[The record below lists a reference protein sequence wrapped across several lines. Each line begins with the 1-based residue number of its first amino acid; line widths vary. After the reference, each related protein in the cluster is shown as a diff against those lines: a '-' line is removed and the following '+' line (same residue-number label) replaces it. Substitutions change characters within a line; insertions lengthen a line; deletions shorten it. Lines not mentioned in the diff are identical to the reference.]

1 MYIDYSTWESYEYS
15 LNTLNL
21 DLNNPRLKYRG
32 VTLNQTQIIKFLIDK
47 EKVYELAKKIS
58 EEGYFVGEAPI
69 ICIENEKKIV
79 LEGNRRTAALKLL
92 QDPRKYLPKAKANIL
107 LETIKRN
114 NFPVDKKLNCW
125 ISPNRLLANPIIYS
139 RHNGTSLE
147 RWKTGN
153 QYAFVAEMYYEH
165 ALSIENIC
173 EVLNV
178 SKSRIIK
185 PLKTYNL
192 FIEGQNI
199 LEKEASITLEISDFD
214 FTNLERFYTYEEA
227 RILLGIDFSDDDGE
241 LIIKLPKDEFEK
253 RLLVVFKR
261 LLDSERFSR
270 DFNKDDQKKL
280 YLDDLRANSD
290 FDLTIQIETPTII
303 SRGLKSKNSLEEQKN
318 KTTTRR
324 KPNLIKNNYYNFT
337 ISKDVTIEFDND
349 KLNELFFEL
358 KQLPFDKKYSFAI
371 LLRTYLE
378 QVLSHYILKKS
389 LAPVINNKNSE
400 DKKKNGSDKVDML
413 ITALSKAYKFDKN
426 LDKEL
431 FMRILR
437 FDKDPAYSSL
447 SLKVMLDFIK
457 NHELPRLISDPSMLR
472 NLGQQIDN
480 IKNELDLAVHNLH
493 TIIDSSHNKR
503 AWNHLL
509 PLFAVLSEE
518 LRKIRE

>member
-1 MYIDYSTWESYEYS
+1 M
-15 LNTLNL
+15 
-21 DLNNPRLKYRG
+21 NNPRLKYRG
-32 VTLNQTQIIKFLIDK
+32 ATLNQTQIIKFLIEK

-69 ICIENEKKIV
+69 ICIEDEKKIV
-79 LEGNRRTAALKLL
+79 LEGNRRTAALKIL
-92 QDPRKYLPKAKANIL
+92 QDPTKYLPKVKANIL
-107 LETIKRN
+107 LKTIKAN

-153 QYAFVAEMYYEH
+153 QYAFVAEMYYDH
-165 ALSIENIC
+165 GLSIENIC

-192 FIEGQNI
+192 FIEGQNM
-199 LEKEASITLEISDFD
+199 LEKEAGILLEISDFD
-214 FTNLERFYTYEEA
+214 FTNLERFYTYEDA
-227 RILLGIDFSDDDGE
+227 RILLGIDFNDDDGE
-241 LIIKLPKDEFEK
+241 LIIKLQKDEFEK

-280 YLDDLRANSD
+280 YLDDLRKNSG
-290 FDLTIQIETPTII
+290 FDLTVKGETPTTI
-303 SRGLKSKNSLEEQKN
+303 SRGLKTKNSLEEQKN

-324 KPNLIKNNYYNFT
+324 KQNQVKNNNYNFT
-337 ISKDVTIEFDND
+337 ISKEVNIEFDND
-349 KLNELFFEL
+349 KLNDLFFEL

-378 QVLSHYILKKS
+378 QVLSYYISQKSLLLVINTKNTEEKKKS
-389 LAPVINNKNSE
+389 
-400 DKKKNGSDKVDML
+400 GSDKVDQL
-413 ITALSKAYKFDKN
+413 IAALSKAYKFDRD

-437 FDKDPAYSSL
+437 FDKDPTYSSL
-447 SLKVMLDFIK
+447 SLKTMLDFLK
-457 NHELPRLISDPSMLR
+457 NHELPRLINDPGMLR
-472 NLGQQIDN
+472 NFGQQIDN
-480 IKNELDLAVHNLH
+480 IKNELDLAVHNIH

-503 AWNHLL
+503 AWSHLH
-509 PLFAVLSEE
+509 PLFTVLSDE
-518 LRKIRE
+518 LRKVPE